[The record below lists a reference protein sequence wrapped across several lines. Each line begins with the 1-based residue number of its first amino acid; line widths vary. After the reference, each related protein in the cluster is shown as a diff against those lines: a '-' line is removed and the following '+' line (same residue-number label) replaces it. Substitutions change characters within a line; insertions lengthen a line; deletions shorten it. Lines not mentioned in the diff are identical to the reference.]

1 MILEKIYNSLDALSE
16 QHGIHKI
23 ETIDNTFI
31 ACSGINILE
40 REMDDRLISNHHCVR
55 VTDFAFKVSEYANT
69 VQLRNGRRLK
79 VKIGIHLGEVFG
91 GVIGEIKP
99 HFTIIGGTL

>member
-1 MILEKIYNSLDALSE
+1 
-16 QHGIHKI
+16 
-23 ETIDNTFI
+23 
-31 ACSGINILE
+31 
-40 REMDDRLISNHHCVR
+40 MDDRLISNHHCVR
-55 VTDFAFKVSEYANT
+55 VTDFAFKVNEYANT

-79 VKIGIHLGEVFG
+79 VKIAIHLGEVFG